1 MAIDKVLNRP
11 MFRKAALQKGH
22 LKPIKANVGIMVG
35 QPYSSPNVPAVVPGQ
50 GTYSPVNTQRF
61 GPPKPTMFQNFMR
74 NPIVRSLRPRNI
86 IPFELGYMGTGKVL
100 DYADPNKELG
110 GITRFGLQTL
120 GGLGAMKIP
129 GASALASG
137 PGIIALGSAYGLKN
151 RYDAGKKE
159 LARIKAM
166 SPAEYE
172 EFKRMN
178 EIKALEGEAG
188 GFTDEELFGKFVP
201 KEKLPSVE
209 PKTTL
214 EKRKRARG
222 VRPETE
228 SVTDKLVAEDNRAT
242 IDNQL
247 VDIDKVVKNQR
258 PRMDEIAGGG
268 PTEPQKPQQIKTTT
282 VTEQENE
289 KKTDQ
294 QANANVVTAGAKTD
308 LNKPGKITAADGSQV
323 TDSVIERAKQIRK
336 ELMAGQSSQAK
347 LVFLSNL
354 ASGLLSGTTTK
365 GGIGGALEVFGKAIG
380 PAVNNYAAIKLK
392 ENELEN
398 EFMSDAL
405 ELAQEE
411 FEARNAILEAP
422 DFPDATAGII
432 QFSDDRGNVR
442 NMSARQLKDGTIQI
456 AVPGQTDQYGRQLFQ
471 TAPVGTFDRFV
482 DAKYATKE
490 QGETLRNLSGK
501 YKAYNLGRKTIDIL
515 REAEG
520 AEKKFAGPAGR
531 FNLFTTRLGDALDDL
546 GLSFAGSK
554 EDGLR
559 QIEELKDDYVR
570 DLMNDGMSEEEAR
583 NFLDKN
589 FGKTDKLFAD
599 TLKSMGMF
607 RDETDAA
614 NLERL
619 AINETI
625 LTYALANSLKDKD
638 RLTQKDIQMAK
649 DLVNIFPLLRGQKQV
664 IKSLEAV
671 NETILADI
679 SRLEN
684 DYQFSFFGDSS
695 TIDNYRRKYG
705 IMGPEAVSENQIVNP
720 YKDQSTQELLEAF

>member
-1 MAIDKVLNRP
+1 MSINKVLNRP
-11 MFRKAALQKGH
+11 MFRETALKKGH
-22 LKPIKANVGIMVG
+22 LKPIKARIGTMVG
-35 QPYSSPNVPAVVPGQ
+35 LPTGGSTAYNPNRLPVTIPGQ
-50 GTYSPVNTQRF
+50 GPFTPKTPNIFQR
-61 GPPKPTMFQNFMR
+61 
-74 NPIVRSLRPRNI
+74 
-86 IPFELGYMGTGKVL
+86 
-100 DYADPNKELG
+100 
-110 GITRFGLQTL
+110 
-120 GGLGAMKIP
+120 GLGAIKKGGVTAFGLPAYAGYTAMSEGLNALGLRDRPEVTVPLSLAAGYGATRLPISAALAGTGFIP
-129 GASALASG
+129 GAIGVAGIEGLAALT
-137 PGIIALGSAYGLKN
+137 
-151 RYDAGKKE
+151 RAGVRE
-159 LARIKAM
+159 RERIKAM

-178 EIKALEGEAG
+178 EIRALEGEAG
-188 GFTDEELFGKFVP
+188 GFSDEELFGKFVP
-201 KEKLPSVE
+201 KEKLPSVSDVK
-209 PKTTL
+209 PKTNV
-214 EKRKRARG
+214 EKRKKFRSQ
-222 VRPETE
+222 RPETE
-228 SVTDKLVAEDNRAT
+228 SIDQLTTADNKAT
-242 IDNQL
+242 VDNQL
-247 VDIDKVVKNQR
+247 IDLDKVVKNQR

-268 PTEPQKPQQIKTTT
+268 PTEPKKPEQIKTVTK
-282 VTEQENE
+282 TEQEEE
-289 KKTDQ
+289 KKTDT
-294 QANANVVTAGAKTD
+294 QANASVVTAGAKTTLD
-308 LNKPGKITAADGSQV
+308 KPGKITAADGTQV

-354 ASGLLSGTTTK
+354 ASGLMSGTTSK

-405 ELAQEE
+405 ELAADE

-432 QFSDDRGNVR
+432 QFSDDKGNVR

-456 AVPGQTDQYGRQLFQ
+456 AVPGQTDQFGRQLFQ

-501 YKAYNLGRKTIDIL
+501 YKAYNLGRRTIDIL

-520 AEKKFAGPAGR
+520 TDKKFAGPAGR

-546 GLSFAGSK
+546 GMSFAGSK
-554 EDGLR
+554 EEGLR

-570 DLMNDGMSEEEAR
+570 DLVNDGMSEDEAR

-638 RLTQKDIQMAK
+638 RLTQKDIEMAK

-705 IMGPEAVSENQIVNP
+705 IMGPEAVSTNQIVNP

>member
-1 MAIDKVLNRP
+1 MSINKVLNRP
-11 MFRKAALQKGH
+11 MFRQTALKKGH
-22 LKPIKANVGIMVG
+22 LKTIKANVGIMVG
-35 QPYSSPNVPAVVPGQ
+35 QPNTAAPVPAIRKPPTFMERMSVSAPARFARGIFSLPAAGGYYAGDKVGQ
-50 GTYSPVNTQRF
+50 YLGVKN
-61 GPPKPTMFQNFMR
+61 
-74 NPIVRSLRPRNI
+74 
-86 IPFELGYMGTGKVL
+86 ELGRM
-100 DYADPNKELG
+100 P
-110 GITRFGLQTL
+110 FGLA
-120 GGLGAMKIP
+120 GGYLATKAMP
-129 GASALASG
+129 VLASAPALTSAALLAG
-137 PGIIALGSAYGLKN
+137 PAYLS
-151 RYDAGKKE
+151 YAGQKE
-159 LARIKAM
+159 RERIKAM

-188 GFTDEELFGKFVP
+188 GFSDEELFGKFVP
-201 KEKLPSVE
+201 KQKLPTIE

-228 SVTDKLVAEDNRAT
+228 SVVDQLTLSDNRAT
-242 IDNQL
+242 VDNNL
-247 VDIDKVVKNQR
+247 IDIDKVVKNQK
-258 PRMDEIAGGG
+258 PSMLDIAGPG
-268 PTEPQKPQQIKTTT
+268 EPKKPEQVKVVSKEQK
-282 VTEQENE
+282 EEE
-289 KKTDQ
+289 KKTNE
-294 QANANVVTAGAKTD
+294 QANAAVVTAGAKTD
-308 LNKPGKITAADGSQV
+308 LNKPGKVTAADGTQV
-323 TDSVIERAKQIRK
+323 TDGVIERAKQIRK

-347 LVFLSNL
+347 MVFLANL
-354 ASGLLSGTTTK
+354 AAGLMSGTTAK
-365 GGIGGALEVFGKAIG
+365 AGIGGALEVFGKAMG

-411 FEARNAILEAP
+411 FESRNAILEAP

-456 AVPGQTDQYGRQLFQ
+456 AVPGQTDQFGRQLFQ

-520 AEKKFAGPAGR
+520 ADKKFAGPAGR

-546 GLSFAGSK
+546 GMSFAGSK

-559 QIEELKDDYVR
+559 KIEELKDDYVR
-570 DLMNDGMSEEEAR
+570 DLMNDGMSEDEAR

-705 IMGPEAVSENQIVNP
+705 IMGPEEQATNQIVNP
-720 YKDQSTQELLEAF
+720 FKDQSTQELLEAF

>member
-1 MAIDKVLNRP
+1 MSINKVLNRP
-11 MFRKAALQKGH
+11 IFRNAALKKGH
-22 LKPIKANVGIMVG
+22 LKPIKARIGQMVG
-35 QPYSSPNVPAVVPGQ
+35 LPTGGSTAYNPRRVPALIPGQ
-50 GTYSPVNTQRF
+50 GPYTPKTPNIFQR
-61 GPPKPTMFQNFMR
+61 GIGAIRKGGVTALGLPAYAGYTAMSETLNALGLRDRPEVTVPLSLAAGYGATR
-74 NPIVRSLRPRNI
+74 LPISAALA
-86 IPFELGYMGTGKVL
+86 GTGMLPAAIGV
-100 DYADPNKELG
+100 A
-110 GITRFGLQTL
+110 GIEGLAALTR
-120 GGLGAMKIP
+120 
-129 GASALASG
+129 
-137 PGIIALGSAYGLKN
+137 
-151 RYDAGKKE
+151 AGVRE
-159 LARIKAM
+159 RERIKAM
-166 SPAEYE
+166 SPQERE
-172 EFKRMN
+172 EFERMN
-178 EIKALEGEAG
+178 RIRALEGEAG
-188 GFTDEELFGKFVP
+188 GYTDEELFGKFVP
-201 KEKLPSVE
+201 KEKLPSVDDITKA
-209 PKTTL
+209 PTKD
-214 EKRKRARG
+214 RKKFRG

-228 SVTDKLVAEDNRAT
+228 SVIDELTLPDNKAT
-242 IDNQL
+242 VDSNL
-247 VDIDKVVKNQR
+247 VDIDKVVQNQR
-258 PRMDEIAGGG
+258 PGMDIIAG
-268 PTEPQKPQQIKTTT
+268 PEEPKKPEQVKVVSKEQK
-282 VTEQENE
+282 EEE
-289 KKTDQ
+289 KKTNE
-294 QANANVVTAGAKTD
+294 QANAAVVTAGSKTD
-308 LNKPGKITAADGSQV
+308 LSKPGKVTAADGTQV

-347 LVFLSNL
+347 MIFLANL
-354 ASGLLSGTTTK
+354 ASGLMSGTTAK
-365 GGIGGALEVFGKAIG
+365 AGIGGALEVFGKALG

-411 FEARNAILEAP
+411 IEARNSILEAP

-456 AVPGQTDQYGRQLFQ
+456 AVPGQVDQYGRQLFQ

-501 YKAYNLGRKTIDIL
+501 YKAYNLGRRTIDIL

-520 AEKKFAGPAGR
+520 ADKKFAGPAGR

-546 GLSFAGSK
+546 GMSFAGSK

-559 QIEELKDDYVR
+559 RIEEMKDDYVR

-607 RDETDAA
+607 KDETDAA

-638 RLTQKDIQMAK
+638 RLTQKDIEMAK

-705 IMGPEAVSENQIVNP
+705 LMGPEATSSNQIVNP
-720 YKDQSTQELLEAF
+720 FKDQSTQELLEAF

>member
-61 GPPKPTMFQNFMR
+61 GPPKPTRFQNFMR
-74 NPIVRSLRPRNI
+74 NPIVRSLRPRNV

-129 GASALASG
+129 GVSALASG

-282 VTEQENE
+282 VTEQEDE

-308 LNKPGKITAADGSQV
+308 LNKPGKITAADGTQV

-336 ELMAGQSSQAK
+336 ELMAGKSSQAK
-347 LVFLSNL
+347 LVFLANL
-354 ASGLLSGTTTK
+354 ASGLLTGTTTK
-365 GGIGGALEVFGKAIG
+365 GGIGGAIEVFGKSIG

-405 ELAQEE
+405 ELAQDE

-432 QFSDDRGNVR
+432 QFSDERGNVR

-520 AEKKFAGPAGR
+520 ADKKFAGPA
-531 FNLFTTRLGDALDDL
+531 
-546 GLSFAGSK
+546 
-554 EDGLR
+554 
-559 QIEELKDDYVR
+559 
-570 DLMNDGMSEEEAR
+570 
-583 NFLDKN
+583 
-589 FGKTDKLFAD
+589 
-599 TLKSMGMF
+599 
-607 RDETDAA
+607 
-614 NLERL
+614 
-619 AINETI
+619 
-625 LTYALANSLKDKD
+625 
-638 RLTQKDIQMAK
+638 
-649 DLVNIFPLLRGQKQV
+649 
-664 IKSLEAV
+664 
-671 NETILADI
+671 
-679 SRLEN
+679 
-684 DYQFSFFGDSS
+684 
-695 TIDNYRRKYG
+695 
-705 IMGPEAVSENQIVNP
+705 AVSYTHLTLPTIYSV
-720 YKDQSTQELLEAF
+720 

>member
-1 MAIDKVLNRP
+1 MAINKVLNRP
-11 MFRKAALQKGH
+11 IFRQAALKKGH
-22 LKPIKANVGIMVG
+22 LKPIKARIGQMVG
-35 QPYSSPNVPAVVPGQ
+35 LPTGGSTAYNPRRVPAVIPGQ
-50 GTYSPVNTQRF
+50 GPYTPKTPNIFQR
-61 GPPKPTMFQNFMR
+61 
-74 NPIVRSLRPRNI
+74 
-86 IPFELGYMGTGKVL
+86 
-100 DYADPNKELG
+100 
-110 GITRFGLQTL
+110 
-120 GGLGAMKIP
+120 GLGALKSKGAAALGLPFYGGYTAMSEGLNALGLRDRPEVTVPLSLAAGYGATRLPISAALAGTGFIP
-129 GASALASG
+129 GAIGVAGIEGLAALT
-137 PGIIALGSAYGLKN
+137 
-151 RYDAGKKE
+151 RAGVRE
-159 LARIKAM
+159 RERIKAM

-178 EIKALEGEAG
+178 EMRALEGEAG
-188 GFTDEELFGKFVP
+188 VLSDEELFGKFVP
-201 KEKLPSVE
+201 KQKLPSVSDV
-209 PKTTL
+209 KTKKDL
-214 EKRKRARG
+214 EERKRARG

-228 SVTDKLVAEDNRAT
+228 SITDQLTLPDNKAT
-242 IDNQL
+242 VDNNL
-247 VDIDKVVKNQR
+247 VDIDKVVQNQG
-258 PRMDEIAGGG
+258 PSMLDIAG
-268 PTEPQKPQQIKTTT
+268 PSEPKKPEQVK
-282 VTEQENE
+282 VVSKEQEE
-289 KKTDQ
+289 DKKKTNE
-294 QANANVVTAGAKTD
+294 QANAAVVTAGAKTD
-308 LNKPGKITAADGSQV
+308 LNKPGKITAADGTQV

-347 LVFLSNL
+347 MIFLANL
-354 ASGLLSGTTTK
+354 ASGLMSGTTAK
-365 GGIGGALEVFGKAIG
+365 AGIGGALEIFGKALG

-411 FEARNAILEAP
+411 IEARNAILEAP

-432 QFSDDRGNVR
+432 QFSDNKGNVR

-456 AVPGQTDQYGRQLFQ
+456 AVPGQMDQYGRQLFQ

-482 DAKYATKE
+482 EAKFAAKE
-490 QGETLRNLSGK
+490 QAETLKNLSGK
-501 YKAYNLGRKTIDIL
+501 YKAYNLGKKTIDIL

-520 AEKKFAGPAGR
+520 ADKKFAGPAGR

-559 QIEELKDDYVR
+559 KIEELKDDYVKE
-570 DLMNDGMSEEEAR
+570 LVNDGMSEEEAR

-638 RLTQKDIQMAK
+638 RLTQKDIEMAK

-705 IMGPEAVSENQIVNP
+705 IMGPEAVSENQIINP

>member
-22 LKPIKANVGIMVG
+22 LKPIKARIGTMVG
-35 QPYSSPNVPAVVPGQ
+35 LPTGASTAYNPRRVPAVIPGQ
-50 GTYSPVNTQRF
+50 GPYTPKTPNLFQR
-61 GPPKPTMFQNFMR
+61 
-74 NPIVRSLRPRNI
+74 
-86 IPFELGYMGTGKVL
+86 
-100 DYADPNKELG
+100 
-110 GITRFGLQTL
+110 
-120 GGLGAMKIP
+120 GLGAIKRR
-129 GASALASG
+129 GAAAFGLPAYAGYTAMSEGLNALGLRDRPEVTVPLSVAAGYGATRLPISAALAG
-137 PGIIALGSAYGLKN
+137 TGFIPAAMGVAGIEGLAALT
-151 RYDAGKKE
+151 RAGVRE
-159 LARIKAM
+159 RERIKAM

-178 EIKALEGEAG
+178 EMRALEGEAG
-188 GFTDEELFGKFVP
+188 VLSDEELFGKFVP
-201 KEKLPSVE
+201 KEKLPSVSE
-209 PKTTL
+209 VKPKTGL
-214 EKRKRARG
+214 EKRKEFRG
-222 VRPETE
+222 QRPSQLEG
-228 SVTDKLVAEDNRAT
+228 DKLIAEDNRAT

-247 VDIDKVVKNQR
+247 VDLDKVVKNQR

-268 PTEPQKPQQIKTTT
+268 PTEPKKPEQIKTTT
-282 VTEQENE
+282 VTQQEDE
-289 KKTDQ
+289 KKTNQ
-294 QANANVVTAGAKTD
+294 QANANVVTAGTKTN
-308 LNKPGKITAADGSQV
+308 LNQPGKITAADGSQV

-347 LVFLSNL
+347 LVFLANL

-365 GGIGGALEVFGKAIG
+365 GGIGGAIEVFGKSIG
-380 PAVNNYAAIKLK
+380 PAVNNYVAIKLK

-398 EFMSDAL
+398 NFMSDAL

-411 FEARNAILEAP
+411 IEARNAILEAP

-432 QFSDDRGNVR
+432 QFSDERGNVR

-520 AEKKFAGPAGR
+520 TDKKFAGPAGR

-554 EDGLR
+554 EEGLR

-570 DLMNDGMSEEEAR
+570 DLVRDGMSEDEAR

-589 FGKTDKLFAD
+589 FGKTDKIFAD

-607 RDETDAA
+607 KDETDAA

-638 RLTQKDIQMAK
+638 RLTQKDIEMAK
-649 DLVNIFPLLRGQKQV
+649 NLVNIFPLLRGQKSV

-671 NETILADI
+671 NETILGDI

-720 YKDQSTQELLEAF
+720 FKDQSTQELLEAF